1 MWSATFCANTAQ
13 WLQLLTLGWL
23 VKEFTEGSGNSALL
37 IVGVVGVV
45 SLPGIFV
52 APLGGVIG
60 DRLNRRHVVMVLA
73 SVMSLSALSFAW
85 VYELGYMT
93 IWHVYA
99 YAFLAGTCE
108 SIAMPV
114 RQALISNTVPREY
127 LSNAFTTVNL
137 TFPMTR
143 MVGPFVGGILA
154 SSVGFF
160 WNLNLEAF
168 LYMSLLMLTTLMA
181 TPFTNPKAKDYM
193 YGNFNVKVFFAD
205 LVDGFKYLFNQQRAL
220 FKVMILSLI
229 PNVITFPLL
238 FLLPV
243 YTAEIL
249 KEGPD
254 WGGYL
259 LSVNGFGGM
268 VSILVFSAFGF
279 PDKRGLMCILSA
291 LVTGVLTLLF
301 GLVNWIPLAFL
312 LIVFF
317 GTAVSIFR
325 TTNGVLIQTLVDDR
339 YRVRTHS
346 FYRFIMSFVVVSS
359 FIIGRLI
366 DMTSVQLVI
375 VGMGILSIIM
385 SVGYLIF
392 ASSVRNQP

>member
-346 FYRFIMSFVVVSS
+346 FYRFIMSFVVISS

-366 DMTSVQLVI
+366 DMTSLQLVI
-375 VGMGILSIIM
+375 MGMGILSIIM
-385 SVGYLIF
+385 SVGYFIF

>member
-168 LYMSLLMLTTLMA
+168 LYMSLLILTTLMA

-346 FYRFIMSFVVVSS
+346 FYRFIMSFVVISS

-366 DMTSVQLVI
+366 DMTSLQLVI

>member
-168 LYMSLLMLTTLMA
+168 LYMSLLILTTLMA

-366 DMTSVQLVI
+366 DMTSLQLVI

>member
-93 IWHVYA
+93 ICHVYA

-346 FYRFIMSFVVVSS
+346 FYRFIMSFVVISS

-366 DMTSVQLVI
+366 DMTSLQLVI

>member
-168 LYMSLLMLTTLMA
+168 LYMSLLILTTLMA

-193 YGNFNVKVFFAD
+193 YSNFNVKVFFAD

-346 FYRFIMSFVVVSS
+346 FYRFIMSFVVISS

-366 DMTSVQLVI
+366 DMTSLQLVI